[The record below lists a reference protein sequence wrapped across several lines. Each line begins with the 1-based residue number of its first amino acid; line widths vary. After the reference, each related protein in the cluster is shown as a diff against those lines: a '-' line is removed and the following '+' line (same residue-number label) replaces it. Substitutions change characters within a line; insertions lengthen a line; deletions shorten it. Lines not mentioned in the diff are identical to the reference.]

1 MPKILDNPK
10 EKLLEEARRQ
20 VEEKGYSAMTIR
32 SVAKAC
38 HVSVGTVYNYFPSKE
53 ALVAVY
59 MLEDWKTCLAAIE
72 ASSKNNAGAEP
83 ILACMYE
90 QLSAFAARYDSLFS
104 DKGAAAGAAGSF
116 SQYHKILREQLAA
129 PLIPLCKDEFCAQF
143 IAEAMLVWTLAGKQF
158 AELYQLIQ
166 KLFI

>member
-20 VEEKGYSAMTIR
+20 VEDKGYSAMTIR

-53 ALVAVY
+53 ALVAAY
-59 MLEDWKTCLAAIE
+59 MLQDWKICLEKIE

-90 QLSAFAARYDSLFS
+90 QLSAFAAQYDSLFS
-104 DKGAAAGAAGSF
+104 DAGAATGAAGSF
-116 SQYHKILREQLAA
+116 SQYHKILRDQLAA

-158 AELYQLIQ
+158 PELYQLIQ
-166 KLFI
+166 KLL

>member
-1 MPKILDNPK
+1 MPKVLDNPRQ
-10 EKLLEEARRQ
+10 KLLQEARRQ

-53 ALVAVY
+53 ALVAAY
-59 MLEDWKTCLAAIE
+59 MLEDWKTCLAMIE
-72 ASSKNNAGAEP
+72 ASSQTAESP
-83 ILACMYE
+83 RSVLACMYE
-90 QLSAFAARYDSLFS
+90 QIRAFAAQYQTLFS
-104 DKGAAAGAAGSF
+104 DAGAATGAAGSF
-116 SQYHKILREQLAA
+116 SQYHKILRDQLAA

-158 AELYQLIQ
+158 PELYQLIQ
-166 KLFI
+166 KLL